1 MSLDLGVGINGVKC
15 FIIVGTMQRSFQS
28 FAFGLMMY
36 PDKSTRNALSTLA
49 LTRSSKWQSTS
60 LVRSLHS
67 LLYHVQ
73 CKWLTAIR
81 FTRRS
86 EHFTSLLWICSA
98 DVNLLQPWACVISC
112 LRITLLIHWSCLF
125 TRDYSDVSVNRTDFR
140 WSIAA
145 SVNFYN
151 NEAFRSRS
159 TIFRLFEPQ
168 ITRPDL
174 SRFTMCVSILLSRIA
189 VPTTFDTCACTSAHS
204 NPIP

>member
-1 MSLDLGVGINGVKC
+1 LIFFLRPRLDKPLLGISRQASGMPLVLGVLYRSVYTSGIAAGIVMSLDLGVGINGVKC

-98 DVNLLQPWACVISC
+98 DVNLLQP
-112 LRITLLIHWSCLF
+112 
-125 TRDYSDVSVNRTDFR
+125 
-140 WSIAA
+140 
-145 SVNFYN
+145 
-151 NEAFRSRS
+151 
-159 TIFRLFEPQ
+159 
-168 ITRPDL
+168 
-174 SRFTMCVSILLSRIA
+174 
-189 VPTTFDTCACTSAHS
+189 
-204 NPIP
+204 